1 MGMSQD
7 QGVLLQIESLTAGY
21 HDEDV
26 LQDISF
32 TVAAGEFISIVAPNG
47 TGKSTLLKCITGV
60 LPLRQGKVFLRARPA
75 KSYGPREFARQVAVV
90 VEEDNSFAF
99 TAEQLVFMGRFPH
112 IPRFAQPTATDRAL
126 VQEAMDNVGMWRK
139 RRAKLQE
146 LSQGERQKVMIARA
160 LAQAP
165 QLLLLDEPTS
175 HLDIANQYAVLGL
188 VKKLA
193 AERNIAVIAV
203 LHDINLAL
211 RFSSRL
217 ILLKQG
223 HLLADGPPGDVL
235 TPDMLETL
243 YGMKFV
249 LLREGDICCV
259 QPR

>member
-1 MGMSQD
+1 MSQK
-7 QGVLLQIESLTAGY
+7 QEPLLTIESLSTGY
-21 HDEDV
+21 QDEDV

-32 TVAAGEFISIVAPNG
+32 LVAAGEFISIVAPNG

-60 LPLRQGKVFLRARPA
+60 LPLRHGKVLLRGRPTN
-75 KSYGPREFARQVAVV
+75 SYGPRDFARQVAVV
-90 VEEDNSFAF
+90 GEEENTFAF
-99 TAEQLVFMGRFPH
+99 SAEQLVFMGRFPH
-112 IPRFAQPTATDRAL
+112 IPRFAQPSAIDRGL
-126 VQEAMDNVGMWRK
+126 VQEALDNVGMWRK
-139 RRAKLQE
+139 RHAKIHE

-160 LAQAP
+160 LAQSP

-223 HLLADGPPGDVL
+223 RLLADGSPGAVL

-243 YGMKFV
+243 YGMKFA
-249 LLREGDICCV
+249 LLRDGDICCV

>member
-1 MGMSQD
+1 MENPQD
-7 QGVLLQIESLTAGY
+7 SLLTIKSLTAGY
-21 HDEDV
+21 QDENV

-32 TVAAGEFISIVAPNG
+32 RVAPGEFISVVAPNG

-60 LPLRQGKVFLRARPA
+60 LPSRCGAVLLRGRRINA
-75 KSYGPREFARQVAVV
+75 YGPRDFAQQVAVV
-90 VEEDNSFAF
+90 SEEESTFSF

-112 IPRFAQPTATDRAL
+112 IPRFSQPTAIDRGL
-126 VQEAMDNVGMWRK
+126 VQEAMESVGIWRK
-139 RRAKLQE
+139 RHAKLHE

-160 LAQAP
+160 LAQSP

-217 ILLKQG
+217 LLLKQG
-223 HLLADGPPGDVL
+223 RLIADGPPQAVL
-235 TPDMLETL
+235 TTDMLENV
-243 YGMKFV
+243 YEMKFA